1 MSALGQTDEPADET
15 LRLIYL
21 EVEGALARQFEQIQT
36 LNGRAQQLLAF
47 AGGVLGIVVALRPP
61 SDDVVVAI
69 LFGLAVVLFLGIVWL
84 GYRSW
89 SIVGWRRDPDPR
101 RLWVRYRLWPEGWLR
116 QQIIL
121 NWVEA
126 HEHNRK
132 SIDAKLR
139 YLRLTQIA
147 LGAEVGYLV
156 AIVIL
161 RPFIT

>member
-1 MSALGQTDEPADET
+1 MERQTDEPAENT
-15 LRLIYL
+15 VRLIYA

-47 AGGVLGIVVALRPP
+47 AGAVLGIVVALRPP
-61 SDDVVVAI
+61 DDDAVVAI

-121 NWVEA
+121 NWIDA
-126 HEHNRK
+126 HEQNQR

-147 LGAEVGYLV
+147 LGVEVGYLV
-156 AIVIL
+156 VIVIF
-161 RPFIT
+161 RPFIQ

>member
-1 MSALGQTDEPADET
+1 MSTRGQTDEPGDDT
-15 LRLIYL
+15 LRLIYG
-21 EVEGALARQFEQIQT
+21 EVEGALARQFEQIQI

-47 AGGVLGIVVALRPP
+47 AGGVLGIVIALRPP
-61 SDDVVVAI
+61 TDDIAIAI
-69 LFGLAVVLFLGIVWL
+69 LFGLGVALFLGIVWL

-101 RLWVRYRLWPEGWLR
+101 RLWARYRLWPEGWLR

-121 NWVEA
+121 NWIEA
-126 HEHNRK
+126 HEQNRK

-139 YLRLTQIA
+139 YLRLTQVG
-147 LGAEVGYLV
+147 LGVEVGYLV
-156 AIVIL
+156 VIVIL